1 MLSAARENSSTT
13 DNLFSTRASG
23 PEAGGHQELEN
34 QGACPLLSMILL
46 AFHSSIANLSLCYL
60 PVKLQKDKK
69 SLPNCRIKPFLSVGL
84 GQEII

>member
-13 DNLFSTRASG
+13 DNLFSTGASG
-23 PEAGGHQELEN
+23 PKAGGHPGLEN
-34 QGACPLLSMILL
+34 EGAWPLLSRILL
-46 AFHSSIANLSLCYL
+46 AFHSFIANLFLCYL
-60 PVKLQKDKK
+60 PVKLLKDKK